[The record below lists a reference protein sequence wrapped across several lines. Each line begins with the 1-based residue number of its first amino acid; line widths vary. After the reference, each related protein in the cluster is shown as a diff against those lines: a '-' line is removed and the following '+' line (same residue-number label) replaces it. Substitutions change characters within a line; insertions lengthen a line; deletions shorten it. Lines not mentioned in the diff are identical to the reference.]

1 MVRDRL
7 AELQSRST
15 EDGES
20 RTSKKEKNGTP
31 LLSSEQQLTEC
42 LDRVTLI
49 DNKIRKMRDDVEEMS
64 KLQRNIVSNPLIDK
78 SEVKRLDQTSD
89 RVFNTSTQ
97 IQKEINS
104 YRQEVKDLYL
114 DPNHERVVKTHLDRL
129 NKDVTRTMNDFRGA
143 QVDYIEKSQK
153 IHHKKVEIVGGE
165 ASTSEAVDPSQV
177 QTSVFG
183 ADFLMEAQKAKMELR
198 EIEQRD
204 AEIKKI
210 ENSVI
215 MVNAL
220 FKEINALIME
230 QGETLDTIEKHV
242 LETNVAVESAGVQ
255 LHEART
261 YQEKARRKKIC
272 CIGILVAVLVIA
284 GIIIAIVIVTN
295 KKSEEK
301 ST

>member
-295 KKSEEK
+295 KKDEK